1 MSNHPIPSWRLLRE
15 PQVIA
20 ATGYSRA
27 SIRRLAKLGLFPA
40 PLKLG
45 CGQGGAIAW
54 REDEIVAWVNA
65 RQAGRPWAPNSAPEA
80 LPRAAQAA

>member
-1 MSNHPIPSWRLLRE
+1 MSNYTIPSWRLLRE

-27 SIRRLAKLGLFPA
+27 TIRRLAKLGQFPA

-45 CGQGGAIAW
+45 IGQGGAIAW
-54 REDEIVAWVNA
+54 REDEIIGWVNA
-65 RQAGRPWAPNSAPEA
+65 RQAGRPWAPASG
-80 LPRAAQAA
+80 AQAA